1 MAFLNVLNAE
11 ATITNQTRNASV
23 NPAHSLSSNFIG
35 VCFRRQKLIIKPT
48 CGRLATSMMSSLFR
62 EGGRIWRRFLEGG
75 DSRSVLRQRP
85 SVDLLRPSRDQ
96 TGRPA
101 EGAGVLHGVLQPLLK
116 KSAAN
121 LQPAEKGEHLHT
133 RRTTNIWK

>member
-1 MAFLNVLNAE
+1 
-11 ATITNQTRNASV
+11 
-23 NPAHSLSSNFIG
+23 
-35 VCFRRQKLIIKPT
+35 
-48 CGRLATSMMSSLFR
+48 MSSLFR
-62 EGGRIWRRFLEGG
+62 EGRRIWRRFLEGG

-85 SVDLLRPSRDQ
+85 SSDLLRPSRDQ

-101 EGAGVLHGVLQPLLK
+101 EGVGVLHGVLQPLLK

-133 RRTTNIWK
+133 RRITNIWKWQVQATAFSKFFQICINKWHKKNADF